1 MDLSR
6 EVNSSLF
13 HLLVME
19 LVPSTI
25 RMDDMLKQRQ
35 EREFEPTR
43 IDTQLSSSK
52 KDLPGSI
59 QALEADVTDDVL
71 IRIESY
77 GYTLGLKLAEVLAF
91 QKQTKLLDV
100 LDVMKFV
107 CREVWFCLYGK
118 QMDNLRTNHRGTFVL
133 IDGNYKLIENM
144 TSSKGTP
151 DTLKKSQYYL
161 WFPCG
166 IIRGVLMSFGV
177 EALVH
182 AELSQLPSVTFNIQ
196 TTINN

>member
-1 MDLSR
+1 MESSR
-6 EVNSSLF
+6 EVNSTLF

-25 RMDDMLKQRQ
+25 RMEQMLKQRQ

-43 IDTQLSSSK
+43 INTQLSSNER
-52 KDLPGSI
+52 DLPGSI

-133 IDGNYKLIENM
+133 IDGNYKLVENM
-144 TSSKGTP
+144 SSSKGMP
-151 DTLKKSQYYL
+151 DTLKKAQYYL